1 MSTIRKIFKSGN
13 SLVIS
18 IPEYLLNEFGLE
30 DGKYVKIERLIVD
43 EKAKGLQITKSDKSK

>member
-18 IPEYLLNEFGLE
+18 IPEYLLNELGLE
-30 DGKYVKIERLIVD
+30 DGKYVKIVRLIVD